1 MSETFQT
8 SERNLSFQTSEKNE
22 SYIQTFFRLV
32 SDVWKNV
39 WNFKTSEKTRLKK
52 FQTSEKT
59 RLKKFRRLKKRLKKF
74 SDMKTEN
81 VLNFQTSEKTRLKN
95 FRRLKQVWI
104 MSEFLR
110 RHFSDIFL
118 SEFFQNISNMSEF
131 LRRLFSDIFCLNY
144 VWIMSEFFKTS
155 FFRRLKTCFC
165 LKKGLKMDKMSETRL
180 KIMIFSEL

>member
-110 RHFSDIFL
+110 R
-118 SEFFQNISNMSEF
+118 
-131 LRRLFSDIFCLNY
+131 LFSDIFCLNFFKY
-144 VWIMSEFFKTS
+144 VWIFKTS
-155 FFRRLKTCFC
+155 FFRHIL
-165 LKKGLKMDKMSETRL
+165 
-180 KIMIFSEL
+180 SELRLNNVWIF